1 MAKPRLYGDD
11 LKAKQNVLAILI
23 YVLTMSMKLLHPFMP
38 FITEE
43 LYLNLPGHEETI
55 MLSAWPVANAEYDF
69 PAEEK
74 AAESLME
81 LIRSIRNLRV
91 EMNVP
96 AAKRVE
102 MFIVTD
108 EKHLS
113 YATQAIDYFMKLAG
127 ASEVHVQTSKDGIP
141 ADSVST
147 VSKFAESFM
156 PLSQLIDIA
165 KEIERISREC
175 ARMQGEVARAQG
187 KLNNAGFVAK
197 APQHVI
203 EEERKK
209 LAAAIEM
216 FEKLNNR
223 LNELNKLKS

>member
-1 MAKPRLYGDD
+1 
-11 LKAKQNVLAILI
+11 
-23 YVLTMSMKLLHPFMP
+23 
-38 FITEE
+38 
-43 LYLNLPGHEETI
+43 
-55 MLSAWPVANAEYDF
+55 
-69 PAEEK
+69 
-74 AAESLME
+74 
-81 LIRSIRNLRV
+81 
-91 EMNVP
+91 
-96 AAKRVE
+96 
-102 MFIVTD
+102 
-108 EKHLS
+108 
-113 YATQAIDYFMKLAG
+113 
-127 ASEVHVQTSKDGIP
+127 
-141 ADSVST
+141 
-147 VSKFAESFM
+147 M

-165 KEIERISREC
+165 KEIERISKEC